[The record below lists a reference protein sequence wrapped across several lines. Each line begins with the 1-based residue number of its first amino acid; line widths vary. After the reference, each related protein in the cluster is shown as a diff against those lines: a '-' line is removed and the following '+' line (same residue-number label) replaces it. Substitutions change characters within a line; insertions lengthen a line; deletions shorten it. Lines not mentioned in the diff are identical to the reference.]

1 MRRLQQAI
9 KSSQAGT
16 PTKELAGKASAPA
29 PKFAVEDIKRE
40 LPSHL
45 RAGTGLKA
53 TLVNRLATR
62 NGIKFRG
69 CAPTRKA
76 IGGAGE
82 KAGSGG
88 GAAGTAAA
96 ATDTATPVAN
106 KLKRPADGTDTLA
119 DDTSAPETKRQ
130 LTGRGAPHSMQHI
143 GPLIGDHIVIED
155 WWSCPTDSTFGKAIK
170 WVEDKVD
177 AAFESASA
185 VENTCTE
192 HHGEA
197 DRLSEAG
204 DSNMSSAYSKVSRD
218 SADGDTRCCDCG
230 AHFWCSDDYLGS
242 TPLCEDCRSDAW

>member
-1 MRRLQQAI
+1 VRRLQQAK
-9 KSSQAGT
+9 KSSQAGV
-16 PTKELAGKASAPA
+16 PTKELAGKTSAPA
-29 PKFAVEDIKRE
+29 PKFAVEDITKE

-62 NGIKFRG
+62 HGIKFRG

-76 IGGAGE
+76 TGGAGE
-82 KAGSGG
+82 KAGNAGG
-88 GAAGTAAA
+88 S
-96 ATDTATPVAN
+96 ATGTATPVVN

-130 LTGRGAPHSMQHI
+130 LTGGGAPHLPQQI

-170 WVEDKVD
+170 WVEEKVD
-177 AAFESASA
+177 AAFESSSA
-185 VENTCTE
+185 VENACTD
-192 HHGEA
+192 HHVEA

-204 DSNMSSAYSKVSRD
+204 DSNTSTYSKVSRD

-230 AHFWCSDDYLGS
+230 THFWCSDDYLGS
-242 TPLCEDCRSDAW
+242 TPLCEDCRYDGW